1 MTLLW
6 YRVINYVILELFK
19 LNTKKTNKN
28 KPIKGEKDRYYYKY
42 FPVSTRE
49 WNNSI
54 YKFNKTTLGLLPQAA
69 IFTIKL
75 IKGYLKIHN
84 WFTEKKIRTNRLLR
98 RHRKFSS
105 NKIYVNN
112 GEFKHTNDKVIITLY
127 TYNRQKH
134 NYLSILKKRYLS
146 LQKRNKKLNKRLY
159 LIKYKGFKCLQKIQ
173 KDNYNRLKKVN
184 IFNITKNKKIMES
197 YFKFNSIYRD
207 QLVKFYKKLV
217 KKSLQR
223 IKFYLYYKQLLY
235 INQSIF
241 KYTYL
246 QILKTYIETVY
257 NKRVEFNLINL
268 KYHYLNCEILSKSI
282 TLKIT
287 RKRRKLSKYLKR
299 LIRKIKVQK
308 LDRSPY
314 DKPNLNKLNISTGTG
329 TYDPIENLFNTK
341 SRPGLKSLKRVVLDE
356 IKYRRLS
363 GVILKASG
371 RLTKRN
377 VASRSIAKLK
387 GTGSLINTDSTYK
400 GLSTVLLKGNLKSNI
415 QYTKSKSKTRIGSF
429 GIKSWVSGD

>member
-6 YRVINYVILELFK
+6 YIVINYVILELFK

-28 KPIKGEKDRYYYKY
+28 KPIKGEKDRYYYKF

-75 IKGYLKIHN
+75 IKAYLRLYN
-84 WFTEKKIRTNRLLR
+84 WFRERKIRRKKLLKRRRRFFSNR
-98 RHRKFSS
+98 
-105 NKIYVNN
+105 IYVNN

-159 LIKYKGFKCLQKIQ
+159 LIKYKGLKCLQKIK
-173 KDNYNRLKKVN
+173 KDKYNRLKKVN

-197 YFKFNSIYRD
+197 YFKSNSFYRD
-207 QLVKFYKKLV
+207 QLIKFYKKLV

-246 QILKTYIETVY
+246 QILKNYIEIVY
-257 NKRVEFNLINL
+257 NKRVEFNLINI
-268 KYHYLNCEILSKSI
+268 KYHYLNCEILSKAI

-287 RKRRKLSKYLKR
+287 KNRRKLSKYLKK
-299 LIRKIKVQK
+299 LIRKVKVQK
-308 LDRSPY
+308 LDKSLY
-314 DKPNLNKLNISTGTG
+314 HKPNINKLKRSIGTH
-329 TYDPIENLFNTK
+329 DPIENLFKTK

-356 IKYRRLS
+356 IKYRRIG

-377 VASRSIAKLK
+377 VASRSISKLK
-387 GTGSLINTDSTYK
+387 GSGGLINTESTYRR
-400 GLSTVLLKGNLKSNI
+400 LSTVLLKGNLKSNI

-429 GIKSWVSGD
+429 GIKSWLGGD

>member
-6 YRVINYVILELFK
+6 YIVINYVILELFK

-28 KPIKGEKDRYYYKY
+28 KPIKREKGPYYYKY

-54 YKFNKTTLGLLPQAA
+54 YMFNKNTLGLLPQAA

-75 IKGYLKIHN
+75 IKGYLNIYN
-84 WFTEKKIRTNRLLR
+84 WIIEKKIRRKRLLHR
-98 RHRKFSS
+98 RRRLSS

-134 NYLSILKKRYLS
+134 NYLYILNKRYLS
-146 LQKRNKKLNKRLY
+146 LQKSNKKLNKRLY
-159 LIKYKGFKCLQKIQ
+159 LIKYKGLKCLKKIK
-173 KDNYNRLKKVN
+173 KDKYNILKQLN
-184 IFNITKNKKIMES
+184 IFNRTKNKKIMEY
-197 YFKFNSIYRD
+197 YFKYNSFYRD
-207 QLVKFYKKLV
+207 QLIKFYKKLV

-246 QILKTYIETVY
+246 QILKNYIEKVY

-287 RKRRKLSKYLKR
+287 KNRRKLSKYLKK
-299 LIRKIKVQK
+299 LIKKIKVQK
-308 LDRSPY
+308 IDKSVEH
-314 DKPNLNKLNISTGTG
+314 KPNLNKLNISTGTD
-329 TYDPIENLFNTK
+329 DPIENLFNTK
-341 SRPGLKSLKRVVLDE
+341 SRPDLKSLKRVVLYE
-356 IKYRRLS
+356 IKYKRLS

-371 RLTKRN
+371 RLTRRN
-377 VASRSIAKLK
+377 VASRSIAKLR
-387 GTGSLINTDSTYK
+387 GGGNLINTDSTYRR
-400 GLSTVLLKGNLKSNI
+400 LSTVLLKGNLKSNI

>member
-6 YRVINYVILELFK
+6 YIGINYVILELFK

-28 KPIKGEKDRYYYKY
+28 KPIKREKDPYYYKY

-75 IKGYLKIHN
+75 IKSYLTIYN
-84 WFTEKKIRTNRLLR
+84 WFRERKIRRKKLLKR
-98 RHRKFSS
+98 RRRFSS
-105 NKIYVNN
+105 GRIYVNN

-159 LIKYKGFKCLQKIQ
+159 LIKYKGLKCLQKIK
-173 KDNYNRLKKVN
+173 KDKYNRLKKVN

-197 YFKFNSIYRD
+197 YFKYNSFYRD
-207 QLVKFYKKLV
+207 QLIKFYKKLV

-246 QILKTYIETVY
+246 QILKNYIEIVY

-287 RKRRKLSKYLKR
+287 KNRRKLSKYLKK

-308 LDRSPY
+308 LDKSLY
-314 DKPNLNKLNISTGTG
+314 HKPNLNKLKRSTGTG
-329 TYDPIENLFNTK
+329 DPIENLFKTK
-341 SRPGLKSLKRVVLDE
+341 SRPGLKSLKRVVLHE

-377 VASRSIAKLK
+377 VASRSIAKLR
-387 GTGSLINTDSTYK
+387 GSGGLINTDSTYR

-429 GIKSWVSGD
+429 GIKSWVGGD